1 MKTFKEFQKI
11 GDGFIK
17 DGNVEEI
24 KTFQDAKKTL
34 VIRAEYKGEVYEME
48 ADGTKAIVA
57 LALDKT
63 DLALG
68 TQCGDTRDI
77 CSILYHLMLGIPEE
91 FRYAVMAKLAEH
103 DMLLNDIKQEE

>member
-11 GDGFIK
+11 GDRFINS
-17 DGNVEEI
+17 GNAEDI
-24 KTFQDAKKTL
+24 KTFQNAKKTII
-34 VIRAEYKGEVYEME
+34 IRAEYKGEVYEME

-57 LALDKT
+57 LALNKT

-68 TQCGDTRDI
+68 TQCGDARDI
-77 CSILYHLMLGIPEE
+77 CSILFRLMLGIPEE

-103 DMLLNDIKQEE
+103 DMLLNDMKQGE